1 MIPPAWQLTYHA
13 RPWSLNGRMRA
24 ENVSGPGAIGVAPDL
39 TSTCLG
45 GADMP
50 DATCSIDGCNRR
62 AKARGW
68 CMKHYKRWYLHGN
81 PQYVAPPVD
90 RGALFWAKVD
100 KSDPEGCWLW
110 TGALSDGYGSFG
122 IEGHRTKGAHR
133 YAYETLVGPV
143 PSGLQLDHLCRVRNC
158 VNPDHLEPV
167 TQRENLLRSE
177 GAAAR
182 NARKTHCENG
192 HPFDDENTSSTNG
205 KRRCRACGRE
215 SEQRRRADV

>member
-1 MIPPAWQLTYHA
+1 
-13 RPWSLNGRMRA
+13 
-24 ENVSGPGAIGVAPDL
+24 
-39 TSTCLG
+39 
-45 GADMP
+45 MP